1 MNINVS
7 RTNISSFANSSAR
20 GISTGKISNRRSGA
34 SGKVLRDMNVKGASA
49 SSTTGLYS
57 KPSNKKY
64 ISQLLLNFMNSDIS
78 RVEKRGNLYYCDGVS
93 FTANQIP
100 KINISDLNEIKAD
113 NNVLNFGKENYFKY
127 IANSGKEYCLYA
139 GKGSIGT
146 VFSEYLRGEPYD
158 LTREKY
164 AGFWNYI
171 MQDDPVYIG
180 LSYSDKEIR
189 EYLDEAGI
197 KNGFF
202 TIKMGD
208 RCATHFYSA
217 SESRGPIHSKQR
229 YDIRYSSLVNDG
241 YLLNLYE
248 PGSIFKVDGKE
259 YTLSENHTLDIPYG
273 EDIYKLEYPSN
284 YRYGKKI
291 D

>member
-1 MNINVS
+1 MRIQFFQQTQSNCNYV
-7 RTNISSFANSSAR
+7 R
-20 GISTGKISNRRSGA
+20 GNCF
-34 SGKVLRDMNVKGASA
+34 NE
-49 SSTTGLYS
+49 
-57 KPSNKKY
+57 NKKIIEHNY
-64 ISQLLLNFMNSDIS
+64 DTFERSTNKYDTIKTYTRNDTLKFISYCLLDIMNSDIS

-127 IANSGKEYCLYA
+127 ISNTGKEYCLYA

-189 EYLDEAGI
+189 EYLDEAGL

-284 YRYGKKI
+284 YRFGKKI
-291 D
+291 EE